1 MKLITSSII
10 FIIVLLLLFQII
22 VAKNLSKFSKSIY
35 DYSAK
40 SIDGKL
46 ISLSNYKGKKILIV
60 NVASKC
66 GYTYQYE
73 GLEKLQKQF
82 PDKLVVLGFPAN
94 NFLFQEPGSNQ
105 KIKTFCRTQFGIT
118 FQLFEKISVRGW
130 NMHDIYV
137 WLTNKELNG
146 WNDQKPS
153 WNFNKYLLDE
163 QGQLIKYFNA
173 SVKPLSTE
181 LVDLIK
187 N

>member
-1 MKLITSSII
+1 MKIITSSII
-10 FIIVLLLLFQII
+10 CIIVIVLLFQMIL
-22 VAKNLSKFSKSIY
+22 ARDLSKLSKSIY

-40 SIDGKL
+40 SIDGEL

-73 GLEKLQKQF
+73 GLEKLQNQF
-82 PDKLVVLGFPAN
+82 SDKLVVLGFPSN

-105 KIKTFCRTQFGIT
+105 NIKTFCSTQYGVT

-130 NMHDIYV
+130 NMHDIYI

-153 WNFNKYLLDE
+153 WNFNKYLLNE
-163 QGQLIKYFNA
+163 KGELLQHFNA
-173 SVKPLSTE
+173 AVKPLDSQ

>member
-1 MKLITSSII
+1 MKIITSSII
-10 FIIVLLLLFQII
+10 CIFVLVFLFQMIL
-22 VAKNLSKFSKSIY
+22 AKDLSKFSKSIY

-40 SIDGKL
+40 SIDGEL

-73 GLEKLQKQF
+73 GLEKLQKEF
-82 PDKLVVLGFPAN
+82 SDKLVVLGFPAN
-94 NFLFQEPGSNQ
+94 NFLFQEPGSNE
-105 KIKTFCRTQFGIT
+105 KIKNFCSMQFGVS

-130 NMHDIYV
+130 DMHDIYV
-137 WLTNKELNG
+137 WLTNKDLNG
-146 WNDQKPS
+146 WNSQKPS

-163 QGQLIKYFNA
+163 KGQLIKHFNA
-173 SVKPLSTE
+173 AVKPQDSQ

-187 N
+187 D